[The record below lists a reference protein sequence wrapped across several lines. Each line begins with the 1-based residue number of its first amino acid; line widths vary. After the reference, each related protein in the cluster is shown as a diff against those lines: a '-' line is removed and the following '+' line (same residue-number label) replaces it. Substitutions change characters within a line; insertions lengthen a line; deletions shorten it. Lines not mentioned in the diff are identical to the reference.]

1 VKTAR
6 QTFHRTLSL
15 VFAITLVSRIA
26 SAASFEEGV
35 TAYNDNDFSRA
46 TEVFSQL
53 STNMPSAGVWRNL
66 GNAHWKQNDI
76 AAAVLAWERASWMDP
91 FDAAIP
97 NNLKFARNAAQLEA
111 PELTWYEIASTWL
124 PLNWWAVLA
133 TISLWLAVGGMLW
146 PVVLRRRKSATQQA
160 VVALGLGIFLLSLP
174 ANFGA
179 ATRTRIGFVLQRD
192 TPLRLTPTLEGE
204 PITRLAAGDPARVVR
219 VRGDYLLVQTRR
231 TRGWLRHDEF
241 EFICLR

>member
-1 VKTAR
+1 VKTSGR
-6 QTFHRTLSL
+6 TFHWALGL
-15 VFAITLVSRIA
+15 VFAIALVSRSA
-26 SAASFEEGV
+26 SADSFREGV
-35 TAYNDNDFSRA
+35 AAYNDNDFARA
-46 TEVFSQL
+46 AEIFSQL
-53 STNMPSAGVWRNL
+53 STNAPSAGVWRNL
-66 GNAHWKQNDI
+66 GTAHWKQNEI
-76 AAAVLAWERASWMDP
+76 AAAVLAWERASWLDP

-133 TISLWLAVGGMLW
+133 TLSLWLAVGGLFW
-146 PVVLRRRKSATQQA
+146 PAVWRRNKSATQQA

-179 ATRTRIGFVLQRD
+179 ATRTKIGFVLQRD

-204 PITRLAAGDPARVVR
+204 PITRLAAGDPARVMR
-219 VRGDYLLVQTRR
+219 ARGDYLLVQTRR
-231 TRGWLRHDEF
+231 TRGWLRRDEF
-241 EFICLR
+241 AFICPR

>member
-1 VKTAR
+1 VKFTGR
-6 QTFHRTLSL
+6 TFHRALSL
-15 VFAITLVSRIA
+15 AFAITLVSWIA
-26 SAASFEEGV
+26 CADLFKEGV

-66 GNAHWKQNDI
+66 GSAHWKQNDI
-76 AAAVLAWERASWMDP
+76 AAAVLAWERATWMDP
-91 FDAAIP
+91 FDAAIA

-124 PLNWWAVLA
+124 PLNWWAMLA

-179 ATRTRIGFVLQRD
+179 ATRTKIGFVLQRD

>member
-6 QTFHRTLSL
+6 QIFHRALCL
-15 VFAITLVSRIA
+15 VFAITLVGQIA
-26 SAASFEEGV
+26 SADSFREGV
-35 TAYNDNDFSRA
+35 VAYNENDFTRA
-46 TEVFSQL
+46 ADIFSQL
-53 STNMPSAGVWRNL
+53 STNAPSAGVWRNL
-66 GNAHWKQNDI
+66 GNTHWKQNQI
-76 AAAVLAWERASWMDP
+76 AAAMLAWERASWMDP

-97 NNLKFARNAAQLEA
+97 TNLKFARNAAQLEA

-133 TISLWLAVGGMLW
+133 TISLWLAVGGLFW
-146 PVVLRRRKSATQQA
+146 PTVLHRNKSATQQA
-160 VVALGLGIFLLSLP
+160 VVALGLGVFLLSLP

-179 ATRTRIGFVLQRD
+179 ATRTKIGFVLQRD

-231 TRGWLRHDEF
+231 TRGWLRHEEF
-241 EFICLR
+241 EFICPR